1 MASYAL
7 YTYET
12 QSWLRHHPEATS
24 DEIEQAFKRIARRLG
39 L

>member
-1 MASYAL
+1 MASYQL

-12 QSWLRHHPEATS
+12 QSWLRRNPDASAEQ
-24 DEIEQAFKRIARRLG
+24 IEQAFKRIARRLG

>member
-12 QSWLRHHPEATS
+12 QAWLRRNPDAS
-24 DEIEQAFKRIARRLG
+24 PDQIEQAFKRIAKRLG

>member
-1 MASYAL
+1 MATYTM

-12 QSWLRHHPEATS
+12 QAWLRRNPDATPEQ
-24 DEIEQAFKRIARRLG
+24 IEDAFRRIARRLG